1 MFKAKYQLH
10 RLVNILF
17 YGIFWVSGLLVGLGL
32 KGSGIFE
39 KIKEIFFNLFH

>member
-32 KGSGIFE
+32 KGSVIFE
-39 KIKEIFFNLFH
+39 KIKLFFNNIH